1 MITFQQESLT
11 KVWDEVMELAEMHW
25 QETEMYRHGQ
35 GFNPDKMRYLDYEA
49 CKMYYHFTART
60 EQGKVVGTGGV
71 YVMPSMHTQ
80 RLIAMED
87 TYYLHPDY
95 RGRGTGPRFFQAM
108 EDFLRNL
115 GVVEVN
121 LTTPLTNLQ
130 AERIVQYMGYK
141 QVSKGWSKSLEPQ
154 NVRTLASSTA

>member
-1 MITFQQESLT
+1 MA
-11 KVWDEVMELAEMHW
+11 LAELHF
-25 QETEMYRHGQ
+25 QETEMYRYGQ
-35 GFNPDKMRYLDYEA
+35 GFKPDRERYFQYEA
-49 CKMYYHFTART
+49 LKSYYHFTGRNEA
-60 EQGKVVGTGGV
+60 GVIVGSGGV

-95 RGRGTGPRFFQAM
+95 RGKGAGPRFFKFM

-115 GVVEVN
+115 GVVQIN

-130 AERIVQYMGYK
+130 AERIVQYMGYE
-141 QVSKGWSKSLEPQ
+141 QVSKGWSKSLESPD
-154 NVRTLASSTA
+154 VCTSTSSAN